1 MIYIRQDFF
10 FHILMTFDFIMITRE
25 SDFIHAK
32 AKGIIYLTPSIL
44 YLINLT
50 PCTFHPF
57 SFQTSIQTNIS
68 SAPSL
73 SIPTNN
79 ASSSSSSSPPPQTPI
94 PQTHKPYISRSPQ
107 VSTNYP
113 NNPISHPSLPPRPLP
128 QNTIAHISH
137 ITHHTSHTIPTH
149 PTSPIS
155 NSTAHYL
162 LINIPPTNLRILTGT
177 KSKHTRV
184 LRCYLVLGL
193 YLACLCS
200 L

>member
-1 MIYIRQDFF
+1 MIYIRQDFV

-79 ASSSSSSSPPPQTPI
+79 ASSSSSSSSPPPQTPI

-128 QNTIAHISH
+128 QNTIAHHTSH
-137 ITHHTSHTIPTH
+137 ITHHTYPSHIPHLEFHCALPTH
-149 PTSPIS
+149 QHTHDESPYSHRDEVKTHESFEVLSCIGFIS
-155 NSTAHYL
+155 
-162 LINIPPTNLRILTGT
+162 
-177 KSKHTRV
+177 
-184 LRCYLVLGL
+184 
-193 YLACLCS
+193 CLS
-200 L
+200 M